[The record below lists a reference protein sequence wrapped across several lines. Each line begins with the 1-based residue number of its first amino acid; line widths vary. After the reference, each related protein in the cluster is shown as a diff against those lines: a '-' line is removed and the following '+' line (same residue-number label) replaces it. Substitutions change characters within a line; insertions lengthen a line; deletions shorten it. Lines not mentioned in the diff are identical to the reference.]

1 MPRKIKDALSKS
13 AIFLSNLTAHIE
25 VQITKLKSAKLHWV
39 SLSLLLTKIL
49 KIVAIVFWI

>member
-1 MPRKIKDALSKS
+1 MLRKIKDALSKS

>member
-25 VQITKLKSAKLHWV
+25 VQITKLKSAKLH
-39 SLSLLLTKIL
+39 
-49 KIVAIVFWI
+49 FHYF